1 MSETTPN
8 STIDPEDT
16 IKILVAS
23 DIHLGYNEK
32 DVIRGEDS
40 FIAFE
45 EVLQHALE
53 NDVDAIILGG
63 DLFHIANPSTNT
75 LNRCSRLLKTYLL
88 GDKPIKLEFLSDQ
101 NENFL
106 ESLNRTVNYEDPN
119 MNIAIPVFTI
129 HGNHDD
135 PSGFGRISS
144 LDLLSTNGYV
154 NYFGKWTDLTKINIS
169 PILLKK
175 GESKMALYGLS
186 YISDAR
192 LARLFNEAKVFLE
205 KPEDSDWFNVM
216 VVHQNRAD
224 RGPKNYLPEKSLPGF
239 LDLVIWGHEH
249 DCRIIPEENPN
260 KKFFVTQPGS
270 TVATSLAEGEALD
283 KCCGILSIH
292 KSLFRLDP
300 IRLQTVRPF
309 IFESINMAEYFD
321 ELGLDEGDVQQKMQN
336 FAAEKIENMIK
347 RAEEKLTGN
356 EKQPKVPLIRLRL
369 DITDVEQQFNA
380 IRFGQQYSGRVA
392 NPQDMIVFKR
402 KITKA
407 KDELKPLDK
416 DALLEA
422 YENQREATANRAEEV
437 VDRYF
442 KEADEDKQLELLCSK
457 SMSELTK
464 RMVDYEDDDA
474 ADSIIKF
481 YERQVLKHLEGQA
494 VNEDNI
500 EEILEGFRSKER
512 DTYNDMLKMLDSRSQ
527 KGPPAND
534 QPRPSAQDSDED
546 LDVKPKA
553 NSASVFAPLSTTAAG
568 ATTTTTR
575 GGKGSRGGRGSRST
589 AAAASGSS
597 GRGRGRG
604 RGASNSST
612 SKIDSFL
619 THTAK
624 PAASSRASSRNIS
637 KVVYI
642 SDEDDD
648 E

>member
-1 MSETTPN
+1 MSESTPKP
-8 STIDPEDT
+8 DPEDI

-53 NDVDAIILGG
+53 NDVDAVLLGG

-75 LNRCSRLLKTYLL
+75 LNRCSRLLKTYML

-119 MNIAIPVFTI
+119 MNIAIPVFSI

-175 GESKMALYGLS
+175 GETKLALYGLS

-205 KPEDSDWFNVM
+205 KPEDSGWFNIM
-216 VVHQNRAD
+216 VLHQNRAD

-249 DCRIIPEENPN
+249 DCRIVPEENFFR
-260 KKFFVTQPGS
+260 KFFVSQPGS
-270 TVATSLAEGEALD
+270 TVATSLAEGEAID
-283 KCCGILSIH
+283 KCCGVLSIH
-292 KSLFRLDP
+292 KSQFRLDP
-300 IRLQTVRPF
+300 IQLQTVRPF
-309 IFESINMAEYFD
+309 IFESINLADYSEQ
-321 ELGLDEGDVQQKMQN
+321 LQLDEGDVQQKVQS
-336 FAAEKIENMIK
+336 FAAEKVEEMIE
-347 RAEEKLTGN
+347 RAKGKLTGN
-356 EKQPKVPLIRLRL
+356 LKQPKLPLIRLRL
-369 DITDVEQQFNA
+369 EVTETEQQFNA

-392 NPQDMIVFKR
+392 NPQDMIAFKK
-402 KITKA
+402 KIIRA
-407 KDELKPLDK
+407 KDDLKPLDK
-416 DALLEA
+416 QALKDA
-422 YENQREATANRAEEV
+422 YQNQRETAAKRAEEV
-437 VDRYF
+437 VEQYF
-442 KEADEDKQLELLCSK
+442 RGADADKQLEVLPSK
-457 SMSELTK
+457 SMAELTR

-474 ADSIIKF
+474 AENIIKF
-481 YERQVLKHLEGQA
+481 HEKTVLQYLESCV

-500 EEILEGFRSKER
+500 DEVLENFQAK
-512 DTYNDMLKMLDSRSQ
+512 DTYNDMLKMLDSRNQ
-527 KGPPAND
+527 KRTDSND
-534 QPRPSAQDSDED
+534 RPTSFGDNDEEED
-546 LDVKPKA
+546 YT
-553 NSASVFAPLSTTAAG
+553 PLSLKNNSTFKPPVASTG
-568 ATTTTTR
+568 R
-575 GGKGSRGGRGSRST
+575 GNASNARGSRST
-589 AAAASGSS
+589 GRGSRTTNATTVS
-597 GRGRGRG
+597 KRGGGRGRGKTAAGNSTVKIESFFVANTTPRSRTSG
-604 RGASNSST
+604 RNV
-612 SKIDSFL
+612 
-619 THTAK
+619 
-624 PAASSRASSRNIS
+624 S
-637 KVVYI
+637 KVVYV
-642 SDEDDD
+642 SDEDD
-648 E
+648 